1 VPKSHQALLILRI
14 AFWTGLLGVVT
25 LSLLPI
31 HHLPAQTSLV
41 WDKAQHATGFIG
53 LALMGLYAYPG
64 RTFLLCA
71 GLLVTGAGI
80 ELAQQASGWRQGD
93 VLDLL
98 ADGLGILAGYG
109 IWRATL
115 LLRS

>member
-1 VPKSHQALLILRI
+1 MPKSKQALLILRT
-14 AFWTGLLGVVT
+14 AFWVGLLGVVT
-25 LSLLPI
+25 LSLLPV
-31 HHLPAQTSLV
+31 HHLPVQASLV

-53 LALMGLYAYPG
+53 LAWVGLFAYPG

-98 ADGLGILAGYG
+98 ADALGILAGYG